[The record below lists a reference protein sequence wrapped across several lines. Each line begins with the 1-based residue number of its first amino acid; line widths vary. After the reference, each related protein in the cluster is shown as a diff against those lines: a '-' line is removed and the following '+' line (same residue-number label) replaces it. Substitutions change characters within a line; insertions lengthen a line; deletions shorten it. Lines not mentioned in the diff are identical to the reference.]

1 MPDLP
6 RSAERE
12 VGAVRRQCQAAG
24 VFRLWRT
31 STVAFHK
38 LRRLLPKLPAAI
50 QRGAKAMIDVHLH
63 FRGELPERRR
73 LPAVPVVGA
82 YIIGTERRLWQVSA
96 VVFDGE
102 AVNIYATEVSS
113 ALAGELTTAWSAW
126 SHYGTGPC
134 SGDVDDCSCPTC
146 ARARIARRPN
156 KPKRPRVCETCGESS
171 TIRPCPICAAM
182 KAKKAKRK

>member
-50 QRGAKAMIDVHLH
+50 QPGSQTMIDVHLH
-63 FRGELPERRR
+63 LRGELPERRR
-73 LPAVPVVGA
+73 LPSVPVVGA

-102 AVNIYATEVSS
+102 AVNIYATEVSAS
-113 ALAGELTTAWSAW
+113 LAGELQAAWSAWSAW
-126 SHYGTGPC
+126 SHYGNGPC
-134 SGDVDDCSCPTC
+134 TGDPDDCTCPRC
-146 ARARIARRPN
+146 ARARIARR
-156 KPKRPRVCETCGESS
+156 KP
-171 TIRPCPICAAM
+171 
-182 KAKKAKRK
+182 